1 MPTTR
6 KFIFNKNPHISSLY
20 TIRSSNIL
28 GTIWKYLGRY
38 KSVKYTKSVLTPQ
51 LILNSVLINKKAEQI
66 AFTIRQAEDFFLS
79 AREGDISIKPLLI
92 YYGILGLA
100 KCLIISGDNQ
110 YTLDATPLDYADH
123 GVHGLS
129 WKVNVTDGSQ
139 VAARKS
145 GALTKEFCITKTRGI
160 YPLFRKCYAD
170 VLPPNNT
177 KIDIRTLLSLI
188 GENWQVYQSYFSKA
202 PRVYGSNDPKNGD
215 VETIGD
221 NKQIVGQFS
230 SYFYLFHKR
239 GSENERQCVERVF
252 PELGTLYDLLGSSNT
267 YRSKQE
273 VTAMDSHIVFSRSQ
287 TLQGF
292 ALIQPFNSF
301 KLTDFDIY
309 FFLFFILSN
318 LCRYRQD
325 KWHKISQRIS
335 TPDEFFLIENLFE
348 IVQYKFPL
356 LILQEL
362 EGKDYRFIGDVA
374 TFG

>member
-1 MPTTR
+1 MSFTR
-6 KFIFNKNPHISSLY
+6 NFVFNKNPRISSLY

-28 GTIWKYLGRY
+28 DTIWKYLGRY
-38 KSVKYTKSVLTPQ
+38 KSVKYTRSVLTPQ
-51 LILNSVLINKKAEQI
+51 VVQNSALINKKAEQI
-66 AFTIRQAEDFFLS
+66 SYTIRQAEDFFLS
-79 AREGDISIKPLLI
+79 ARKGDISIKPLLI

-100 KCLIISGDNQ
+100 KCLIISGDNK

-123 GVHGLS
+123 GLHGLS
-129 WKVNVTDGSQ
+129 WKVNVADGSQ

-145 GALTKEFCITKTRGI
+145 EVLTKEFCITKMSGV

-170 VLPPNNT
+170 VLPPDNT
-177 KIDIRTLLSLI
+177 KIDIKTLLSLI
-188 GENWQVYQSYFSKA
+188 GENWQVYQSYFSQT
-202 PRVYGSNDPKNGD
+202 PRVYGCDDPKNGD
-215 VETIGD
+215 VETTGD
-221 NKQIVGQFS
+221 NKQIIGGFS
-230 SYFYLFHKR
+230 DYYYLFHKHD
-239 GSENERQCVERVF
+239 NESTQQCLERLF
-252 PELGTLYDLLGSSNT
+252 PELNVLYDYVGHN
-267 YRSKQE
+267 YRSKQA

-292 ALIQPFNSF
+292 ALIQPFSSF

-309 FFLFFILSN
+309 FLLFYILSN

-325 KWHKISQRIS
+325 KWHKISQRVS
-335 TPDEFFLIENLFE
+335 APDEFFLIENLFE

-362 EGKDYRFIGDVA
+362 EGKDYRFIGEVA